1 MAAQEAAVPE
11 PPPFTPLGA
20 PIRRFKLTGMAIM
33 APQEPVLVRKILFPA
48 AVAAGREPWEP
59 REPRE
64 QEPQLFPVVAAME
77 NSTPSLGARFV
88 TQLAAVVADLGQVKA
103 RSAMAVG
110 VKKAP

>member
-1 MAAQEAAVPE
+1 MAAQEAAALVPE
-11 PPPFTPLGA
+11 PFTPLGA
-20 PIRRFKLTGMAIM
+20 PIRPGMAMM
-33 APQEPVLVRKILFPA
+33 APKEPVLVRKILFPA
-48 AVAAGREPWEP
+48 AVAAGREP